1 MPKRLLCVAREQ
13 LEWREYEDEPL
24 QGTQVRIRTQYAAAK
39 HGTEM
44 AGYKGYAQERGV
56 YDPEYMLFRQSEEP
70 RERRPTGVGNM
81 VVGPVVEV
89 GPMVRELEVGDVVCA
104 YSGFAETRTV
114 DQSRCWKMP
123 QGMSWKSAVC
133 LDPADFAMG
142 AVRDGHVRVGD
153 AVAVFGLGAIGL
165 MVVQIA
171 RLSGAYPV
179 IAVDPIAR
187 RREIAADLG
196 ADLTLDPSSVDAG
209 FEIKAATSRRGVDVA
224 IDYSGSAAAMQAALR
239 GVAYGGTVVAGA
251 SPPPYSAGLDF
262 GMEAHINIPK
272 IVFSR
277 ACSQPDREY
286 PRWDEQRIF
295 GTCWRLLSEGRITGE
310 PIVQPVVPFGALLS
324 EYPKIAT
331 QPAEYIKLGAEV

>member
-1 MPKRLLCVAREQ
+1 MPKRLVCVGEER
-13 LEWREYEDEPL
+13 LEWQEYEDKPL
-24 QGTQVRIRTQYAAAK
+24 QGAQVRIRTAYAAAK

-44 AGYKGYAQERGV
+44 AGYKGYAQRRGV
-56 YDPEYMLFRQSEEP
+56 YDREYMLFRQPQETE
-70 RERRPTGVGNM
+70 ERRPSGVGNM
-81 VVGPVVEV
+81 VVGPIVEV
-89 GPMVRELEVGDVVCA
+89 GPAVRELRVGDMVCV
-104 YSGFAETRTV
+104 YGSFAETRTV
-114 DQSRCWKMP
+114 DESLCWKLP
-123 QGMSWKSAVC
+123 KGMSWKSAVC

-179 IAVDPIAR
+179 IAVDPINR

-209 FEIKAATSRRGVDVA
+209 LEIKIATARRGVDVA

-251 SPPPYSAGLDF
+251 SPPPYPAGLDF
-262 GMEAHINIPK
+262 GMEAHINIPT

-277 ACSQPDREY
+277 ACSQPDREH

-295 GTCWRLLSEGRITGE
+295 HTCWRLLCEGHLTGE
-310 PIVQPVVPFGALLS
+310 PIVQPVVPFDALLS

-331 QPAEYIKLGAEV
+331 QPADYIKLGAEV